1 MHAIRTYIFAKATH
15 AAAWFVCSSWSNCQK
30 LLLNRSYL
38 IPNLKFSPTAKLSHF
53 SAGGVYFE
61 LTCTSVVLVAA
72 VTKCI
77 DHSTFLHCVLLSVIC
92 FVEQIISCQS
102 MNAEAVD
109 VLKPM
114 IMPIWFV

>member
-1 MHAIRTYIFAKATH
+1 M
-15 AAAWFVCSSWSNCQK
+15 
-30 LLLNRSYL
+30 
-38 IPNLKFSPTAKLSHF
+38 
-53 SAGGVYFE
+53 
-61 LTCTSVVLVAA
+61 VLVAA

-114 IMPIWFV
+114 IMPIWFVKCILFTTVRMLVVLVRDLKMCNISYSF